1 MGQGPEGEER
11 QGKLLA
17 SLAAEAGVQHFVYC
31 SAGGVD
37 RHSGVPRFESKHA
50 IKEHIRAL
58 GLPATILRPAAF
70 MEMFDGFMFRTTMLS
85 MMKTYLAE
93 DQAMQMVCAGRRLV
107 LARGIRPSGRAH
119 RPGD

>member
-37 RHSGVPRFESKHA
+37 RHSGVPHFESKHA
-50 IKEHIRAL
+50 IEEHIRAL

-70 MEMFDGFMFRTTMLS
+70 MEMFDGFVFRATMLS